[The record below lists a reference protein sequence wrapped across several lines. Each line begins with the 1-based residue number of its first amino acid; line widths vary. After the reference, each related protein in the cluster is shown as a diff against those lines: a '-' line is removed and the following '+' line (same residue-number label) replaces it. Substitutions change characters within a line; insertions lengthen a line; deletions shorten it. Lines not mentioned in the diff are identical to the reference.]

1 MVDNMAK
8 KNPIDDACFEKE
20 YYQKYVTEIKSFQKY
35 VDLEEVVKKY
45 GLQILFSYAKDDN
58 TCCLQYEVGFEI
70 CDENGCMI
78 SVPEES
84 PYWDYLGNLLSFF
97 PVVTYHKRT
106 KRMVISE
113 IDKEEL
119 TEDCELFIDYLR
131 SAY

>member
-1 MVDNMAK
+1 M
-8 KNPIDDACFEKE
+8 
-20 YYQKYVTEIKSFQKY
+20 
-35 VDLEEVVKKY
+35 
-45 GLQILFSYAKDDN
+45 
-58 TCCLQYEVGFEI
+58 QYDVGFEI

-78 SVPEES
+78 SVPQES